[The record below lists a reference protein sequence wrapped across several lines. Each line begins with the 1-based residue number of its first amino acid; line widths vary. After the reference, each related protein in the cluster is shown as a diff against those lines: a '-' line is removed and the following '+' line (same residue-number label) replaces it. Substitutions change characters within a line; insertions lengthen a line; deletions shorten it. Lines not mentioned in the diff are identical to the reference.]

1 MSDEHS
7 SQKQRIL
14 SQISNSLYTAAQKK
28 ESSYNRQ
35 FWKHKNTVGF
45 HISHF
50 SCYMFSDF
58 NHTTAGHYCSIL
70 LVNIVQLKII
80 KIEYHFQIVL
90 TLPDWQICNS
100 LQFQWSRSK
109 YHNNRKS
116 QQEKM
121 AVFAGVFQSLSL
133 ISSNISQSS
142 LFPQIQMKP
151 KIWRTAFFWHD
162 SLKILRSEGASWQ
175 RSV

>member
-50 SCYMFSDF
+50 SCYMFSYF

-70 LVNIVQLKII
+70 LVNAVQLKII

-133 ISSNISQSS
+133 ISSTYPSRVYSPRYKWNPRYEEQPSFGMIH
-142 LFPQIQMKP
+142 
-151 KIWRTAFFWHD
+151 WR
-162 SLKILRSEGASWQ
+162 S
-175 RSV
+175 